1 MIDSD
6 EHWMFRALVDFYIGV
21 ANDSY
26 QNSGVDIR
34 FDVVAIGNY
43 EPYISYSDMYTT
55 LSSITCGSTSCSPL
69 SGVNP
74 VVRNWRDTNKADM
87 VAQFVYWG
95 TDSWN
100 LRHGATPVRLRE
112 HHQQK

>member
-1 MIDSD
+1 MSS
-6 EHWMFRALVDFYIGV
+6 ALVDFCIGV

-43 EPYISYSDMYTT
+43 EPTISYSDMYTT

-74 VVRNWRDTNKADM
+74 VVRDWRDTNKADM

-95 TDSWN
+95 TDSGTAAAWRN
-100 LRHGATPVRLRE
+100 SRRTQK